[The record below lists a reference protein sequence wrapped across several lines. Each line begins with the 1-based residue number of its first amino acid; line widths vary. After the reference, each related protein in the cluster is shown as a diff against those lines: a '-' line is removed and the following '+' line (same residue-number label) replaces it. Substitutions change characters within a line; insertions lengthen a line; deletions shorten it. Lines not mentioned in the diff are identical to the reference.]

1 MSGFLIDTNV
11 ISEVARPKPDKGVLA
26 FLANQPSPHISVIT
40 IHELVYGIERLE
52 TGSRRQRTL
61 QGLIDEF
68 LATFSENILSTT
80 EPIARAAGTLRSKAH
95 KEGHTAGL
103 ADALIA
109 ATALV
114 HGLTV
119 ATRNVRDFEKLGV
132 PSHDPWES

>member
-26 FLANQPSPHISVIT
+26 FLAGQPSPHISIIT

-52 TGSRRQRTL
+52 TGLQRQKALRK
-61 QGLIDEF
+61 LIEDF
-68 LATFSENILSTT
+68 LETFASNILPAT
-80 EPIARAAGTLRSKAH
+80 EAVARAAGTLRARAH
-95 KEGHTAGL
+95 TEGHTAGL

-119 ATRNVRDFEKLGV
+119 ATRNVEDFERLGV
-132 PSHDPWES
+132 PALNPWR